1 MALYTAL
8 GNVGLPFYAYWIS
21 PALGGNMGTWG
32 PQEYLD
38 AMAPVPNFA
47 GLKFT
52 DFQFHTFQNL
62 LSRSGPAPPPSPH
75 PTQPKTQNQTHI
87 HPPTTRA
94 RTPRNGHPST
104 SHVSQ
109 ATHSTSFLGRMR

>member
-62 LSRSGPAPPPSPH
+62 LSRSGPAPPPP
-75 PTQPKTQNQTHI
+75 PTQPNPKPKTKHTYTHL
-87 HPPTTRA
+87 PRA
-94 RTPRNGHPST
+94 HEPRVMAIPRRRTFRRLLTQHRFWAG
-104 SHVSQ
+104 
-109 ATHSTSFLGRMR
+109 